1 MSGRPPLDATARVA
15 RQRKKKK
22 LALDDAR
29 RANARVRT
37 DIDESVAFRTLRD
50 VERELDVACARW
62 RGRARDANA
71 ARRPGGRERRTATVR
86 VYVFHAHGGDGTYAL
101 RVAGRRVDE
110 RREDVDRGGA
120 SDGAWTHDEMEGR
133 FTSYVRRMTIEVDG
147 DAEEARTRTW
157 TREGEAS
164 DALGTGRASGRVDG
178 FEMRGFTKRG
188 AVEATIRLEVN
199 GMRERF
205 RVGKDLAELIATRY
219 ASRRRVISELW
230 TYFSAN
236 ELVNEDDVSEVRVDE
251 PMRIVFEDAGVSLP
265 KSPETVNFQRV
276 CDVACEKF
284 LTALEPLEIKYN
296 IKTSGISPSKPDC
309 YDIEAEE
316 PDSGPWGLAPPYEHD
331 YRVAKDVDACEQHI
345 RCAFDFIDSHL
356 ERRDFLLRFAESP
369 IDFINS
375 CVLNQAKGVY
385 KAEDVT
391 QGSADEVEL
400 RHASRASDA
409 FREPWVDEAML
420 RLLE

>member
-1 MSGRPPLDATARVA
+1 MSARAPADARIRAG
-15 RQRKKKK
+15 RQRRKRK
-22 LALDDAR
+22 LALDDAT

-37 DIDESVAFRTLRD
+37 DIDESVAFRALRD
-50 VERELDVACARW
+50 VERALDVACARW
-62 RGRARDANA
+62 RSAERESAGARRAR
-71 ARRPGGRERRTATVR
+71 GGERGTATVR
-86 VYVFHAHGGDGTYAL
+86 VYVFHTRGDDGTYAL
-101 RVAGRRVDE
+101 RVVGRRVDA
-110 RREDVDRGGA
+110 RREDVDRGGS
-120 SDGAWTHDEMEGR
+120 SDGGWTHDEMEGR

-157 TREGEAS
+157 TREGDGA
-164 DALGTGRASGRVDG
+164 DALGTGRGSGHVDG
-178 FEMRGFTKRG
+178 FEMRGVAKRG

-205 RVGKDLAELIATRY
+205 KVGKDLAELIATRY
-219 ASRRRVISELW
+219 ASRRRMISELW

-251 PMRIVFEDAGVSLP
+251 PMRIVFEGAGVSLP
-265 KSPETVNFQRV
+265 KSPETVKFQRV
-276 CDVACEKF
+276 CDAACEKF
-284 LTALEPLEIKYN
+284 LTAIEPLEIKYN

-345 RCAFDFIDSHL
+345 RRAFEFIDSHL

-391 QGSADEVEL
+391 LGSAGEVEL

-409 FREPWVDEAML
+409 YKEPWVDEAML